1 MKHNAPDVLRSSTR
15 LHYDITA
22 ATAKSCKAAARE
34 VQLGIRDKLPG
45 YRTAAGKFEGYAAT
59 GALRRAVSVTDPRK
73 TAAGY
78 HAEVFLAPGRHMEYA
93 RIHEFGGIIRAKNPT
108 GYLRFQV
115 RGRWVRV
122 RQVRI
127 RQKKYWRGATTST
140 TDARI
145 ASRINHTF
153 MAVK

>member
-45 YRTAAGKFEGYAAT
+45 YQTAAGKFEGYAAT
-59 GALRRAVSVTDPRK
+59 GALRRAVSVTDPRRIP
-73 TAAGY
+73 GG
-78 HAEVFLAPGRHMEYA
+78 HQAEVYLAPGQHMIYA

-108 GYLRFQV
+108 GYLTFRV
-115 RGRWVRV
+115 RGQWVRV

-127 RQKKYWRGATTST
+127 RQKKYWRGATTSVT
-140 TDARI
+140 GVRI
-145 ASRINHTF
+145 ISHINETF
-153 MAVK
+153 KAVK